1 MLFLARLISYILN
14 ALLYF
19 HLTDIEHCASSDFRC
34 LYMDGCVPH
43 SKVCD
48 GIYDCLDTSDEMG
61 CDISTKTPATTT
73 AGDLPCSKHTVNHK
87 LNNNSCNWIFVW
99 DFISCSPLGYHF
111 DRKNSISDK
120 VEYHCNSHQF
130 RNPKTYLFVNIFFDI
145 KMQKFAYAEKVTVYS
160 RRIKHIRFFNIRR
173 FMCIKNLQTMC

>member
-1 MLFLARLISYILN
+1 MLFLAHLISYILN

-99 DFISCSPLGYHF
+99 DFISCSPLRYISTARIQSQIKLNIIVIVINLEILKHIYLLIYF
-111 DRKNSISDK
+111 LISKCKNL
-120 VEYHCNSHQF
+120 H
-130 RNPKTYLFVNIFFDI
+130 
-145 KMQKFAYAEKVTVYS
+145 MQKKLPYTVEG
-160 RRIKHIRFFNIRR
+160 
-173 FMCIKNLQTMC
+173 